1 MHAGPGRVT
10 DGRLGYS
17 PPFARALRMSD
28 ATTDTPLTGLPL
40 LRAKLRHPANWLQ
53 LIQFGLV
60 GSSGFVVNTLVYAF
74 ALNVLGVDYHLAAVL
89 AFCVAVTNNF
99 VWNRAWTFRHRRD
112 SSHAALQGAR
122 FLTVSV
128 AALIP
133 NLIVLDLLVR
143 AGMGKVTAQVIAVCL
158 VVPISF
164 LGNRLWS
171 FR

>member
-1 MHAGPGRVT
+1 MT
-10 DGRLGYS
+10 ET
-17 PPFARALRMSD
+17 
-28 ATTDTPLTGLPL
+28 TTDTVLDQPVARRGAAADEPLTGLPL
-40 LRAKLRHPANWLQ
+40 LRSHLRHPANWLQ
-53 LIQFGLV
+53 LVQFGIV
-60 GSSGFVVNTLVYAF
+60 GSSGFVVNTLVYVF
-74 ALNVLGVDYHLAAVL
+74 CLRELGLDYHVAAIL

-112 SSHAALQGAR
+112 RRHAALQGAR

-128 AALIP
+128 AALVP
-133 NLIVLDLLVR
+133 NLIILDILVR
-143 AGMGKVTAQVIAVCL
+143 LGMGKVVAQVIAVCL

>member
-1 MHAGPGRVT
+1 MCASGTVRP
-10 DGRLGYS
+10 S
-17 PPFARALRMSD
+17 PRALRM
-28 ATTDTPLTGLPL
+28 TDTSTDTTLTGLPL
-40 LRAKLRHPANWLQ
+40 LRAHLRHPANWLQ

-60 GSSGFVVNTLVYAF
+60 GSSGFVVNTLVYVF
-74 ALNVLGVDYHLAAVL
+74 ALRVLGLDYHLAAVL

-112 SSHAALQGAR
+112 ASHAALQGAR
-122 FLTVSV
+122 FLAVSL

-143 AGMGKVTAQVIAVCL
+143 AGMGKITAQVIAVCV

>member
-1 MHAGPGRVT
+1 MT
-10 DGRLGYS
+10 ET
-17 PPFARALRMSD
+17 
-28 ATTDTPLTGLPL
+28 TTDPILDAPVGRAAAAEPALTGLPL
-40 LRAKLRHPANWLQ
+40 LRSHLRHPANWLQ

-60 GSSGFVVNTLVYAF
+60 GTSGFVVNTLVYVF
-74 ALNVLGVDYHLAAVL
+74 CLRELGVDYHLAAVL

-99 VWNRAWTFRHRRD
+99 IWNRAWTFRHRRD
-112 SSHAALQGAR
+112 RNHAALQGAR
-122 FLTVSV
+122 FLMVSL

-133 NLIVLDLLVR
+133 NLIVLDILVR
-143 AGMGKVTAQVIAVCL
+143 AGMGKVAAQVVAVCV

>member
-1 MHAGPGRVT
+1 MT
-10 DGRLGYS
+10 ETT
-17 PPFARALRMSD
+17 
-28 ATTDTPLTGLPL
+28 ATTDPILDPPVGRAAASEPALTGLPL
-40 LRAKLRHPANWLQ
+40 LRSHLRHPANWVQ

-60 GSSGFVVNTLVYAF
+60 GTSGFVVNTIVYVF
-74 ALNVLGVDYHLAAVL
+74 CLRELGLDYHLAAIF

-112 SSHAALQGAR
+112 RSHAALQGAR
-122 FLTVSV
+122 FLTVSL

-133 NLIVLDLLVR
+133 NLIILDVLVR
-143 AGMGKVTAQVIAVCL
+143 AGMGKIVAQVIAVCL